1 MFGPKDILS
10 KSTKNLGAI
19 ALIKPILD
27 GIGIKE
33 IVDGYSPMERERG
46 ITNGDA
52 IQVMVLNRLT
62 SPTPLYSVEEWARV
76 CALEEAFG
84 IAPDEVN
91 YDRLARALDAIST
104 RIEEI
109 EADTSLRMISKYR
122 IRPEIVHLDA
132 SSLYFEGAYE
142 DSDLVRLGY
151 SRDQKPD
158 KKQVNV
164 ALDVDASEGMPL
176 FHTIHNG
183 NTAEPTMAVANLKRI
198 RERLKPDRM
207 IVVGDR
213 SAMDGEV
220 ALMLTGYGL
229 DFVGAVKMNEKA
241 RELVVSIPDEE
252 FKPLKVEDYSAAES
266 TFRFSHDGR
275 MMDSR
280 GVVVLSRRKAEQ
292 DAEKRSEAV
301 SEMESEFRKIKA
313 KLNTKRWSERDLVQ
327 RRVESILGKKSRY
340 ARLFKTKVSGD
351 HGNLSF
357 TYSIDEDE
365 LKSASRLDGKYIL
378 VTTLNGWS
386 ADKVFETYRSRYLVE
401 ARMRNMKSEIA
412 VRPVFLHDEGR
423 IRALVFV
430 SILALMVYSLIETLA
445 RRSGM
450 GRVTTRRLLFVF
462 QKISVIE
469 LRVKGGVKFR
479 LVEDLTAAQGEILDR
494 LKLKMPASYIKTVVQ
509 Q

>member
-1 MFGPKDILS
+1 M
-10 KSTKNLGAI
+10 
-19 ALIKPILD
+19 
-27 GIGIKE
+27 
-33 IVDGYSPMERERG
+33 
-46 ITNGDA
+46 
-52 IQVMVLNRLT
+52 
-62 SPTPLYSVEEWARV
+62 
-76 CALEEAFG
+76 
-84 IAPDEVN
+84 
-91 YDRLARALDAIST
+91 
-104 RIEEI
+104 
-109 EADTSLRMISKYR
+109 EADISLRMMSRYH

-183 NTAEPTMAVANLKRI
+183 NTPDPTMAVANLKRI

-220 ALMLTGYGL
+220 ALMLREYGL
-229 DFVGAVKMNEKA
+229 DFVGAVKMTEKTK
-241 RELVVSIPDEE
+241 ELVASIPDEE

-266 TFRFSHDGR
+266 TVEFSHDGR

-280 GVVVLSRRKAEQ
+280 GVVVLSGRKAEQ
-292 DAEKRSEAV
+292 DAKKRGEAV
-301 SEMESEFRKIKA
+301 SEIESEFRKIKA
-313 KLNTKRWSERDLVQ
+313 KLNTKRWRERDLVQ
-327 RRVESILGKKSRY
+327 RRVESILSRKKKSSH
-340 ARLFKTKVSGD
+340 AHLFKTEVSGD

-357 TYSIDEDE
+357 TYSIDEDV
-365 LKSASRLDGKYIL
+365 LKSASRLDGKYVL
-378 VTTLNGWS
+378 ATTLNNGWS
-386 ADKVFETYRSRYLVE
+386 AEKVFETYRSRYLVE
-401 ARMRNMKSEIA
+401 ARIRNMKSEIA
-412 VRPVFLHDEGR
+412 VRPIFLHDEGR

-430 SILALMVYSLIETLA
+430 SILALMVYSLIEILA

-450 GRVTTRRLLFVF
+450 ERMTTRRLLFVF

-469 LRVKGGVKFR
+469 LKMKGGVKFR
-479 LVEDLTAAQGEILDR
+479 LVEDLTMAQGEILDR
-494 LKLKMPASYIKTVVQ
+494 LKLKMPASYIKTVIQ
-509 Q
+509 

>member
-19 ALIKPILD
+19 SLIKPVLD
-27 GIGIKE
+27 GIGIKG
-33 IVDGYSPMERERG
+33 IVDGYAPMERERG

-76 CALEEAFG
+76 HALEEAFG

-91 YDRLARALDAIST
+91 YDRLARALDAVST
-104 RIEEI
+104 KIEDI
-109 EADTSLRMISKYR
+109 KADVSLRMMSKYH
-122 IRPEIVHLDA
+122 IKPEIVHLDA
-132 SSLYFEGAYE
+132 SSLYFEGAYQ

-176 FHTIHNG
+176 FHTVHNG
-183 NTAEPTMAVANLKRI
+183 NTPDPTMAVANLKRI

-207 IVVGDR
+207 TVVGDR

-220 ALMLTGYGL
+220 ALMLRDYGL
-229 DFVGAVKMNEKA
+229 DFVGAVKMTEKTK
-241 RELVVSIPDEE
+241 ELAASIPDEE
-252 FKPLKVEDYSAAES
+252 FKPMDVEDYGAAES
-266 TFRFSHDGR
+266 TVQFSHDSR
-275 MMDSR
+275 KMDSR

-292 DAEKRSEAV
+292 DAKKRSEAI
-301 SEMESEFRKIKA
+301 SAIESEFVKIKA
-313 KLNTKRWSERDLVQ
+313 KLNTKRWSERDVVQ
-327 RRVESILGKKSRY
+327 RRVDSILRKKSGY
-340 ARLFKTKVSGD
+340 ARLFKTKVSGG
-351 HGNLSF
+351 HGSLSF

-365 LKSASRLDGKYIL
+365 LKSASRLDGKYVL
-378 VTTLNGWS
+378 ATTLNGWS
-386 ADKVFETYRSRYLVE
+386 AEKVFGTYRSRYLVE
-401 ARMRNMKSEIA
+401 ARIRNMKSEIA
-412 VRPVFLHDEGR
+412 VRPIFLHDEER

-450 GRVTTRRLLFVF
+450 ERMTTRQLLFVF

-469 LRVKGGVKFR
+469 LKLRGGVKFR

-494 LKLKMPASYIKTVVQ
+494 LKLRMPASYIKTVVQ
-509 Q
+509 

>member
-33 IVDGYSPMERERG
+33 IVDGYAPMERERG

-84 IAPDEVN
+84 VAPDEVN
-91 YDRLARALDAIST
+91 YDRLARALDAISS
-104 RIEEI
+104 RIEDI
-109 EADTSLRMISKYR
+109 ETDTSLRMMSKYH

-158 KKQVNV
+158 KKQVNI
-164 ALDVDASEGMPL
+164 ALDVDAIEGMPL

-183 NTAEPTMAVANLKRI
+183 NTPDPTMAVANLKAI

-220 ALMLTGYGL
+220 ALMLRDYGL
-229 DFVGAVKMNEKA
+229 DFVGAVKMTEKA
-241 RELVVSIPDEE
+241 RELVASIPDEE

-266 TFRFSHDGR
+266 TVRFSHDGR
-275 MMDSR
+275 RIDFR

-292 DAEKRSEAV
+292 DAKKRSDAI
-301 SEMESEFRKIKA
+301 SEIESEFRKVQA
-313 KLNTKRWSERDLVQ
+313 KLNTKRWRERDLVQ
-327 RRVESILGKKSRY
+327 RKVESILRKKSSY
-340 ARLFKTKVSGD
+340 AHLFKTEVSGN

-357 TYSIDEDE
+357 KYSVCEDE
-365 LKSASRLDGKYIL
+365 LKSASKLDGKYVL
-378 VTTLNGWS
+378 ATTLQGWS
-386 ADKVFETYRSRYLVE
+386 AEKVFETYRSRYLVE
-401 ARMRNMKSEIA
+401 ARIRNMKSEIA
-412 VRPVFLHDEGR
+412 VRPIFLHDERR

-430 SILALMVYSLIETLA
+430 SILALMVYSLIEILA

-450 GRVTTRRLLFVF
+450 ERMTTRRLFFIF

-469 LRVKGGVKFR
+469 LKMKGGVELR
-479 LVEDLTAAQGEILDR
+479 LVEDLTMAQGEILDR
-494 LKLKMPASYIKTVVQ
+494 LKLKMPSSYIKTVQ
-509 Q
+509 

>member
-33 IVDGYSPMERERG
+33 IVDGYAPMERERG

-52 IQVMVLNRLT
+52 IEVMVLNRLT

-76 CALEEAFG
+76 HALEEAFG

-104 RIEEI
+104 KIEDI
-109 EADTSLRMISKYR
+109 EADISLRMMSKYR
-122 IRPEIVHLDA
+122 IKPEIVHLDA

-183 NTAEPTMAVANLKRI
+183 NTPDPTMAVANLKRI

-220 ALMLTGYGL
+220 ALMLRDYGL
-229 DFVGAVKMNEKA
+229 DFVGAVKMTEKA
-241 RELVVSIPDEE
+241 KKLVASIPDEE
-252 FKPLKVEDYSAAES
+252 FKPLNVEDYSAAES
-266 TFRFSHDGR
+266 TVQFSHDGR
-275 MMDSR
+275 RMGFR

-292 DAEKRSEAV
+292 DAKKRSDAI
-301 SEMESEFRKIKA
+301 SEIESEFRKVQA
-313 KLNTKRWSERDLVQ
+313 KLNKRRWRERDLVQ
-327 RRVESILGKKSRY
+327 RKVESILRKKSRY
-340 ARLFKTKVSGD
+340 APLLKTEVKGD
-351 HGNLSF
+351 YGNLSF
-357 TYSIDEDE
+357 KYSVCEDE
-365 LKSASRLDGKYIL
+365 MKSSSKLDGKYVL
-378 VTTLNGWS
+378 ATTLNGWR
-386 ADKVFETYRSRYLVE
+386 AEKIFKTYRSRYLVE
-401 ARMRNMKSEIA
+401 ARIRNMKSEIA
-412 VRPVFLHDEGR
+412 VRPIFLHDEGR

-430 SILALMVYSLIETLA
+430 SILALMVYSLIEILA

-469 LRVKGGVKFR
+469 LKVKGGVEFR

-509 Q
+509 